1 VGDGF
6 GVRLIT
12 NHASHNDNENASH
25 VLHLTERLAAD
36 MVLPY
41 DLERL
46 LPNSTIEIVQRNL
59 MKTTVTSHVG
69 RDRAP
74 LRSRETTVDFTTET
88 GIAVVLCIS
97 NIDSLRSASLPMRAQ
112 VRNLQ

>member
-1 VGDGF
+1 
-6 GVRLIT
+6 
-12 NHASHNDNENASH
+12 
-25 VLHLTERLAAD
+25 

-46 LPNSTIEIVQRNL
+46 LPNSTIEVVQRNL
-59 MKTTVTSHVG
+59 MKTTVTSHEAPVG

-74 LRSRETTVDFTTET
+74 SRSRETTVDFITET

-97 NIDSLRSASLPMRAQ
+97 SIDSLRSASLLMRVQ
-112 VRNLQ
+112 ICNLQ